1 VKVAGRSLLAWMVV
15 VTLLL
20 SPADAGLADRVGAT
34 FSFMSA
40 EFVKA
45 FEPQEGLVVAVEGEA
60 VFLDLGESSGVQ
72 VGQELLV
79 FRKGERF
86 RHPITG
92 KALGQ
97 YESVLGYAQVRRVSA
112 EFSEAAFVPGRDQPS
127 PRPEDGV
134 RISRGRIKVAITP
147 VLDLTGSTAD
157 VRRVPYLFASVL
169 ERTRRFQVVDP
180 FAVTDIFSS
189 GEVRVEEVLARPAR
203 AVHLAR
209 NLDVAGWLVP
219 VLMERRGTVFL
230 DVTYISAVTGTALFS
245 RRQPLATDSVGEDQR
260 FPWEPLIED

>member
-1 VKVAGRSLLAWMVV
+1 MGLALAAWAVLVALLPG
-15 VTLLL
+15 
-20 SPADAGLADRVGAT
+20 PAHAGLADRIGAT
-34 FSFMSA
+34 FSFMSP

-60 VFLDLGESSGVQ
+60 VFLDLGEASGVQ
-72 VGQELLV
+72 VGQEFLV
-79 FRKGERF
+79 FRKGESF

-97 YESVLGYAQVRRVSA
+97 YENVLGYAHVRSVSA

-134 RISRGRIKVAITP
+134 RISRGRIKVAVTP
-147 VLDLTGSTAD
+147 VLDLTKSTAD

-180 FAVTDIFSS
+180 FSVTDMFAN
-189 GEVRVEEVLARPAR
+189 GQAKVEEVLARPAR

-209 NLDVAGWLVP
+209 SFDVTGWLVP
-219 VLMERRGTVFL
+219 VLLERRGTVYL

-245 RRQPLATDSVGEDQR
+245 RRQPLITDSVGEDQR